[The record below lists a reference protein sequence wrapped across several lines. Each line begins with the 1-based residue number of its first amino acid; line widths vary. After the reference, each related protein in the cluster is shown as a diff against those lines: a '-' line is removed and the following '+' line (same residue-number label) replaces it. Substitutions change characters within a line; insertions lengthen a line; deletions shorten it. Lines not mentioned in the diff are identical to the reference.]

1 MVLSCDRVSPSLSQ
15 SNLKREYSSNPH
27 VDCGRRRCCP
37 LISFGS
43 CSEKMWANRERTA
56 GPTHSLSHSLSPSIV
71 ILAKSLS
78 HRFPPIAHSLT
89 LVSPAACPPPA
100 SASSL
105 FIFHLLL
112 HLQFHETPSTLA
124 IRSFG
129 RRLTCIIRLKIFRL
143 QLFRVFVPRS
153 ITALG
158 LSDRCHCHIELVRGN

>member
-43 CSEKMWANRERTA
+43 CSEKMWANRERT
-56 GPTHSLSHSLSPSIV
+56 HSLSHSH
-71 ILAKSLS
+71 SLS
-78 HRFPPIAHSLT
+78 LPRLLFWRNRCPTDFLPSLT
-89 LVSPAACPPPA
+89 LVSPAACLPPA

-124 IRSFG
+124 IRSFDV
-129 RRLTCIIRLKIFRL
+129 R
-143 QLFRVFVPRS
+143 
-153 ITALG
+153 LG
-158 LSDRCHCHIELVRGN
+158 LERREGRETDQRGALQVT